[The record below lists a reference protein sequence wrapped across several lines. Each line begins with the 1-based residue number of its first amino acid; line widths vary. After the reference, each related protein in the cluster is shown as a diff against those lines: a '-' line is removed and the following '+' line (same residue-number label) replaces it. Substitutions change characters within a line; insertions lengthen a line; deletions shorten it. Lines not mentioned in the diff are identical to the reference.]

1 MEQIK
6 APMGEEVELRQV
18 MHESGVP
25 LLRVLVRDGGRYTY
39 LDLDP
44 ATAHRW
50 GRLMQ
55 VWARETVERMEADQR
70 EG

>member
-6 APMGEEVELRQV
+6 APMGEEIELRQV

-44 ATAHRW
+44 ATANRW

-55 VWARETVERMEADQR
+55 VWARETVERMEAAQR
-70 EG
+70 EE